1 MLFRSRW
8 LCSSELSKKIK
19 IEIYGWG
26 WDKYPE
32 TKQYFKGELKHG
44 KEIAD
49 VYSSA
54 KFTLAP
60 HSGYIIQQRVL
71 EAIFCGCQPIL
82 YDCRSV
88 DEAPYYEDT
97 LIYYKS
103 KNEMLNSF
111 VQTKEQNFEEFK
123 KEFTYKN
130 FVDKI
135 LKIVELEK

>member
-1 MLFRSRW
+1 MLFRS
-8 LCSSELSKKIK
+8 
-19 IEIYGWG
+19 
-26 WDKYPE
+26 
-32 TKQYFKGELKHG
+32 
-44 KEIAD
+44 
-49 VYSSA
+49 
-54 KFTLAP
+54 
-60 HSGYIIQQRVL
+60 
-71 EAIFCGCQPIL
+71 QPIL